1 MSRSISPTAAAK
13 PAGAKKKAHI
23 EKKRQKERVKFW
35 RDPVLHDLE
44 MLHATYVTYAFSRHA
59 HAGFGIAIL
68 ESGAMEFDYRG
79 STHTAP
85 AGSVV
90 VTQPGEMHT
99 GHAAVENG
107 WTYRTLLPATDWLQQ
122 AVEEL
127 TEKPS
132 AVPYFASPV
141 IHDTRL
147 NRQLIDLHRTLENS
161 PSALERESR
170 FLWGLAQ
177 LVKGYASDRP
187 TAHSIGKEHH
197 AVQQIQDYL
206 HSQYTENISLKELA
220 GLVDLKPLRLLRTFR
235 KHVGLPPHAYLNHV
249 RIQQAKRLLIQ
260 GWSITDAAAETGFT
274 DQSHLHRH
282 FKKTIGV
289 TPGQYARACKNV
301 QA

>member
-1 MSRSISPTAAAK
+1 MSRSTASKNAAK
-13 PAGAKKKAHI
+13 KAYS
-23 EKKRQKERVKFW
+23 QKESVKFW

-44 MLHATYVTYAFSRHA
+44 MLRATYVTYAFSRHA

-68 ESGAMEFDYRG
+68 ESGAMEFNYRG

-99 GHAAVENG
+99 GQAAVENG

-127 TEKPS
+127 TERPS
-132 AVPYFASPV
+132 GVPYFASPV

-147 NRQLIDLHRTLENS
+147 NHQLIELHRTLESS
-161 PSALERESR
+161 PCELERESR

-177 LVKGYASDRP
+177 LIQGYASDRP
-187 TAHSIGKEHH
+187 TAHTLGKEHS

-206 HSQYTENISLKELA
+206 QSQYTENISLKELA
-220 GLVDLKPLRLLRTFR
+220 ALVDLKPLRLLRTFR

-249 RIQQAKRLLIQ
+249 RIQQAKQLLIN
-260 GWSITDAAAETGFT
+260 GWSITDTAVETGFT

-282 FKKTIGV
+282 FKKMIGV

>member
-1 MSRSISPTAAAK
+1 MSCSNSPT
-13 PAGAKKKAHI
+13 
-23 EKKRQKERVKFW
+23 KRERVKFW

-59 HAGFGIAIL
+59 HTGFGIAIL

-90 VTQPGEMHT
+90 VTQPGEVHT
-99 GHAAVENG
+99 GQAAAKNG
-107 WTYRTLLPATDWLQQ
+107 WTYRTLLPASDWLQQ

-141 IHDTRL
+141 IHDTQL
-147 NRQLIDLHRTLENS
+147 NRQLINLHRTLESS

-177 LVKGYASDRP
+177 LIQRYSSDHP
-187 TAHSIGKEHH
+187 TASSVGKEQHT
-197 AVQQIQDYL
+197 VQQIQDYL
-206 HSQYTENISLKELA
+206 QSQYTENISLNELA
-220 GLVDLKPLRLLRTFR
+220 ALANLKPLRLLRTFR

-249 RIQQAKRLLIQ
+249 RIQKARRLLIN
-260 GWSITDAAAETGFT
+260 GWSIADTAVEVGFT

-282 FKKTIGV
+282 FKKMIGV
-289 TPGQYARACKNV
+289 TPGQYACACKKL
-301 QA
+301 